1 MGVKATANSTAKTRA
16 DVLLVERGLAESR
29 ERAQALIMAGVV
41 FTPSGRVA
49 KAGSLLA
56 SDVEVE
62 VQGRLPYVSRGG
74 YKLAHALDEFG
85 IDPSGLVALDVGA
98 STGGFTDCLLQR
110 GAERVYAVDVGHGQ
124 LAYTLRKDPR
134 VVSSEKLNARLP
146 FVLPEPVDLLVIDVS
161 FISLTMALPQPLSHL
176 RSANGQD
183 GSGPGAG
190 HAVALIKPQF
200 EARRGEVGRGG
211 VIRSDALREDIL
223 MRVEQ
228 WLHEREDVE
237 LVGTIDSPITGDAG
251 NREYLALL
259 RKL

>member
-1 MGVKATANSTAKTRA
+1 MTRRGKIRA

-41 FTPSGRVA
+41 FTPAGRVV
-49 KAGSLLA
+49 KAGSLVA

-98 STGGFTDCLLQR
+98 STGGFTDCLLHR
-110 GAERVYAVDVGHGQ
+110 GASRVYAVDVGHGQ
-124 LAYTLRKDPR
+124 LAYTLRQDDR
-134 VVSSEKLNARLP
+134 VVSYEKLNARLP
-146 FVLPEPVDLLVIDVS
+146 FDLPESVDLLVIDVS
-161 FISLTMALPQPLSHL
+161 FISLTLALPQPLTHL
-176 RSANGQD
+176 RKG
-183 GSGPGAG
+183 GM
-190 HAVALIKPQF
+190 AVALIKPQF

-211 VIRSDALREDIL
+211 VIRSDDLREDIL

-228 WLHEREDVE
+228 WLSARDDVE
-237 LVGTIDSPITGDAG
+237 LLNTIDSPITGDAG
-251 NREYLALL
+251 NWEYLAQL